1 MDLLRESAVFRFTDT
16 DVAQSEFTPVWSPDS
31 NEILFSRGDE
41 RRMRLFRQ
49 TVSGGTAKCVLDT
62 EGPKFPNDWSSDG
75 QFIAYTSQVPD
86 YRNLHT
92 WIVALNGQEERAKPR
107 PFLQHSYQEFTAQF
121 SPADAG
127 ESPRWLAYTSNET
140 GRYEVYVRDFPDG
153 RHKWQVSNQG
163 GLQPHWRRDGRELFY
178 LTLDGTLMSVS
189 VNPGP
194 DFEFGASQPL
204 FRTGLRFLTLYTI
217 WMNQYAVSRDGQRF
231 LLNRSLPETAHG
243 AITAV
248 IPW

>member
-1 MDLLRESAVFRFTDT
+1 ML
-16 DVAQSEFTPVWSPDS
+16 PSPNSLPFGRRDS
-31 NEILFSRGDE
+31 SEILFSRGDE
-41 RRMRLFRQ
+41 PPDAPLPPGAERRNGASACLIRRVRSFR
-49 TVSGGTAKCVLDT
+49 TTGPRTGSSSPTLPRSPITDT
-62 EGPKFPNDWSSDG
+62 SILGSWRSAARRKE
-75 QFIAYTSQVPD
+75 
-86 YRNLHT
+86 RN
-92 WIVALNGQEERAKPR
+92 AR

-204 FRTGLRFLTLYTI
+204 FRTGLRFLTRYHNLDESVCRITRRT
-217 WMNQYAVSRDGQRF
+217 AVSSEPLPSGDRTRCHHGRD
-231 LLNRSLPETAHG
+231 SLVDRTLASP
-243 AITAV
+243 
-248 IPW
+248 